1 MEAARRRRVLAGGVD
16 PADLQPLYDPWTRRL
31 KLVDRFPWLPG
42 DLAAVPV
49 SARATVHLAPDLAV
63 FRTLFRC
70 FAGREADL
78 VLPRGAFFT
87 GSAVVAAATVPR
99 GLRSPELLA
108 VLRACGHAEEGPKN
122 TAAIVLMRTLDKKRV
137 LVRSVLAYVGGIT
150 DILEVRARVEDAMPE
165 PLFPPMEEDDVLRWT
180 NNGYGPYARSDIDI
194 MVRCTT
200 QTAGDAIV
208 REVYDLLKHMDDK
221 PCTIIRTA
229 STVTFA
235 RSWPERHGQVVLYV
249 MPSVSSLLLFADR
262 PRLHGAGNHQRN
274 SRDHV
279 TFEKS
284 PRT

>member
-1 MEAARRRRVLAGGVD
+1 
-16 PADLQPLYDPWTRRL
+16 
-31 KLVDRFPWLPG
+31 
-42 DLAAVPV
+42 
-49 SARATVHLAPDLAV
+49 
-63 FRTLFRC
+63 
-70 FAGREADL
+70 
-78 VLPRGAFFT
+78 
-87 GSAVVAAATVPR
+87 
-99 GLRSPELLA
+99 
-108 VLRACGHAEEGPKN
+108 
-122 TAAIVLMRTLDKKRV
+122 
-137 LVRSVLAYVGGIT
+137 
-150 DILEVRARVEDAMPE
+150 
-165 PLFPPMEEDDVLRWT
+165 
-180 NNGYGPYARSDIDI
+180 

-200 QTAGDAIV
+200 QTAGYAIV

-279 TFEKS
+279 TFETS